1 MFQYGENSHGP
12 NTQIPYMWTL
22 KRNDTNEFFIKKRNR
37 LRDLEKQLMI
47 VRGKEVR
54 EFGMDMYTVL
64 YLKCVTNKDLL
75 YSTWNS
81 TQCFVAVWMGGEF
94 AREWIHVY
102 MYG

>member
-1 MFQYGENSHGP
+1 MWGLSLVVQWLRIHLPGCGEGIYS
-12 NTQIPYMWTL
+12 
-22 KRNDTNEFFIKKRNR
+22 
-37 LRDLEKQLMI
+37 
-47 VRGKEVR
+47 
-54 EFGMDMYTVL
+54 EFGMDMYTLL

-94 AREWIHVY
+94 AGEWIHVY